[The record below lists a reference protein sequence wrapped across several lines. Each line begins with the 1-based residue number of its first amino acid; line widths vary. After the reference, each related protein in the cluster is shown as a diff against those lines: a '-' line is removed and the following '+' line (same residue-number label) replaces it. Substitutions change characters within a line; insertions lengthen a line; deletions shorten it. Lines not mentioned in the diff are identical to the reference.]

1 MDPDLRTPNSQK
13 EQGGN
18 FVVIFVLVLGLLLV
32 LAGTSIP
39 VIGRKSSQDFE
50 RWTTWD
56 GIFTEIEA
64 ENGWYE
70 YGSNCARCH
79 GENLEGG
86 SAPTLLGKQF
96 IENWRE
102 YTLDNMYSTI
112 NTMPPRGPWLAAKSY
127 LNIMAYILQ
136 ANEYPSGS
144 YELSL
149 DTLETVWIE
158 GKDGP
163 QPVPDRAIVE
173 VVGCLVQ
180 DGHEWM
186 LTKGSEPVRARK
198 SDKATP
204 ILLEAAK
211 LKPLG
216 TNEFR
221 IQNFYMLGNFQ
232 PSGHA
237 GHKMLAIG
245 ALNRKPIGDLISLTG
260 FGMVEDTCE
269 W

>member
-1 MDPDLRTPNSQK
+1 MNKDFRAPDSKKAPAENL
-13 EQGGN
+13 
-18 FVVIFVLVLGLLLV
+18 VIIFLLILVLILV
-32 LAGTSIP
+32 LAGTAMHA
-39 VIGRKSSQDFE
+39 IGRKSNQDFE

-70 YGSNCARCH
+70 YGSSCARCH

-86 SAPTLLGKQF
+86 SAPTLLGEQF

-112 NTMPPRGPWLAAKSY
+112 KTMPPRGPWLPARSY
-127 LNIMAYILQ
+127 LNVMAYILQ
-136 ANEYPSGS
+136 ANGYPSGN
-144 YELSL
+144 YDLSL

-163 QPVPDRAIVE
+163 QPVPDRSIVE
-173 VVGCLVQ
+173 VVGCLIQ
-180 DGHEWM
+180 DGSKWI

-204 ILLEAAK
+204 LLLEAAQ

-216 TNEFR
+216 TNEFQL
-221 IQNFYMLGNFQ
+221 QNFYMLGNFQ
-232 PSGHA
+232 PAGHA

-245 ALNRKPIGDLISLTG
+245 ALNRKPSGDLISLTG
-260 FGMVEDTCE
+260 LGMVEEFCN
-269 W
+269 